1 MEQQAMVFILM
12 GQSNA
17 VGHGLPMAE
26 EDRICKPQKNV
37 FGLSRQDNL
46 SYHIRSLRWQGY
58 VSGGMNL
65 GEEQD
70 HTWSVANCLA
80 KQWQAAIDGGR
91 QLPDLY
97 IVQIAIGAQGV
108 TAEYMWYPDRPRR
121 LIPGPLGTADI
132 SLHPLATHIL
142 SLLPESF
149 QAMGKKPRYLIHWR
163 GGENDMTVP
172 ARQLQKTLL
181 PIYRRMFADYWHALG
196 GDGELVLHRLICRER
211 AMERDP
217 SGGHLASMAQINAV
231 FDTLAEEKQTSVLD
245 VRSCPYYV
253 ADTRQHGIFL
263 EDAVHFTPEVNN
275 WVARQILAG
284 LA

>member
-1 MEQQAMVFILM
+1 MERQAMVFILL

-17 VGHGLPMAE
+17 VGHGIPMAE
-26 EDRICKPQKNV
+26 ADRICKPLKNV

-46 SYHIRSLRWQGY
+46 SYDIRSLRWQGY

-80 KQWQAAIDGGR
+80 GQWQRAIDSGR

-108 TAEYMWYPDRPRR
+108 TEEYMWYPDRVPR

-149 QAMGKKPRYLIHWR
+149 HAMGKTPRYLLHWR

-172 ARQLQKTLL
+172 YRQLQHTLL
-181 PIYRRMFADYWHALG
+181 PIYRRMFADYRDALG
-196 GDGELVLHRLICRER
+196 QDAEVVLHRLVCRER

-217 SGGHLASMAQINAV
+217 SGGHLASMAVINDA
-231 FDTLAEEKQTSVLD
+231 FEALAREAKTTILD
-245 VRSCPYYV
+245 VRTCPYYA
-253 ADTRQHGIFL
+253 ADPRQHGIFL
-263 EDAVHFTPEVNN
+263 EDAVHFTPEVNH
-275 WVARQILAG
+275 WVAQQVIHSCG
-284 LA
+284 